1 VLPPWIAAGPA
12 APRNDE
18 GEGGKDVASREQLYA
33 ALDRYLEALLARDA
47 GRLDWAPG
55 ALVTENNVALE
66 PGDGLWNTITGR
78 GGYDL
83 RFADAAT
90 GQVALFTTIEETRDV
105 SGACIRVGFAGG
117 AVAEVETIVVRQAD
131 EALVFPDPKF
141 ETKPV
146 MEALVPEAER
156 SPRAEMIALADGY
169 FSTLEKNDGTIR
181 TRFHPGCNRVE
192 NGVQTTNN
200 PDFFVPV
207 AGLPCEE
214 QFRLGNYRYDDRLRG
229 RRFPLVDEERG
240 LVLAHGFID
249 HCGMLGDYQLT
260 DGTSMSSP
268 IRRPHTFYLSEA
280 FKIRDRAI
288 EQIEANFI
296 TVPYHMPSPW
306 DSHTQ

>member
-1 VLPPWIAAGPA
+1 MATRA
-12 APRNDE
+12 E
-18 GEGGKDVASREQLYA
+18 LYA
-33 ALDRYLEALLARDA
+33 ALDRYLAALLARDPA
-47 GRLDWAPG
+47 RLEWAAD

-66 PGDGLWNTITGR
+66 PGDGLWGTITGI
-78 GGYDL
+78 GPYDL
-83 RFADAAT
+83 RFADVKT
-90 GQVALFTTIEETRDV
+90 GQIGLFTTVTETRDT
-105 SGACIRVGFAGG
+105 SGACIRLGVLDDV
-117 AVAEVETIVVRQAD
+117 VAEVETIVVRQAD

-146 MEALVPEAER
+146 MEEIVPEAER
-156 SPRAEMIALADGY
+156 SLPVEMIELADGY
-169 FSTLEKNDGTIR
+169 FATLELNDGTIR
-181 TRFHPGCNRVE
+181 TKFHPDCNRVE

-207 AGLPCEE
+207 AHLPCEE

-240 LVLAHGFID
+240 IILAHGFID
-249 HCGMLGDYQLT
+249 HRGVLGEYALT
-260 DGTSMSSP
+260 DGTQVSSP

-280 FKIRDRAI
+280 FKIRQGAI

-306 DSHTQ
+306 DARA

>member
-1 VLPPWIAAGPA
+1 MREAG
-12 APRNDE
+12 R
-18 GEGGKDVASREQLYA
+18 GEALATRQQLYT
-33 ALDRYLEALLARDA
+33 ALDRYLDALLAHEPA
-47 GRLDWAPG
+47 RLEWARG
-55 ALVTENNVALE
+55 ALTTENNVALE
-66 PGDGLWNTITGR
+66 PGDGLWATITGR
-78 GGYDL
+78 GDYDL
-83 RFADAAT
+83 RFADDES
-90 GQVALFTTIEETRDV
+90 GQVALFTTVEETRGT
-105 SGACIRVGFAGG
+105 SGACIRLGLRGDAI
-117 AVAEVETIVVRQAD
+117 AEVETIIVRQAD

-141 ETKPV
+141 ERKPV
-146 MEALVPEAER
+146 METPVPERER
-156 SPRAEMIALADGY
+156 CSREEMIALADGY

-181 TRFHPGCNRVE
+181 TKFHPGCNRVE

-240 LVLAHGFID
+240 IVLAHGFID
-249 HCGMLGDYQLT
+249 HRGILGDYELT
-260 DGTSMSSP
+260 DGTKVSSP

-280 FKIRDRAI
+280 FKVRGGAI

-306 DSHTQ
+306 DSRA